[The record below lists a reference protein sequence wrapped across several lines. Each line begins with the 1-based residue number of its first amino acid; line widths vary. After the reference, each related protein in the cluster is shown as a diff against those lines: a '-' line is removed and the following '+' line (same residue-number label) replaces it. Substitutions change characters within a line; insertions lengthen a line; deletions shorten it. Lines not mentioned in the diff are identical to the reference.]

1 LAKRKGDILLV
12 EDDQVLRQLMAGLL
26 EGKGYQVEVAVN
38 GEEGLKT
45 AEEKLYDYIITDISM
60 PVMDGVTL
68 LKNLRQK
75 DITSS
80 VIVVS
85 AHSEV
90 DNIMEVARLGADDFI
105 PKPFQSEDE
114 ILLRLDNVARRKRL
128 EAENRRLRQEVEEKF
143 TFSNIVAKSASMQAI
158 FKMIAKIADYKTSV
172 LITGE
177 SGTGKELV
185 AKAIHYNSNR
195 KNMPLIDINCG
206 GIPET
211 LLESELF
218 GHEKGAFTDA
228 YRSKKGLF
236 LEADGGTLF
245 LDEMGELS
253 LPLQVKLLRALQE
266 ETIRPLGGSETV
278 KVDVRI
284 IAATAKNLR
293 DEVNAGRFREDLY
306 YRINVLTI
314 EIPPLRKRK
323 EDIPLLVEH
332 FIEKYNKRL
341 HLQVEKLESECMQ
354 TFLDYP
360 WPGNVREL
368 ENVIERAMALSE
380 EDILTVDYLPP
391 EMLRYTGRPGDEFFS
406 EGLSIKKNAKVLER
420 QLIERA
426 LEQTGG
432 NKTKAA
438 EVLEIS
444 LPALLYKIKEY
455 RVGATEE
462 EAQT

>member
-1 LAKRKGDILLV
+1 MKGSILLV
-12 EDDQVLRQLMAGLL
+12 EDDQVLRQLLAGLL
-26 EGKGYQVEVAVN
+26 EENGYQIVTAVN
-38 GEEGLKT
+38 GEEGLKC
-45 AEEKLYDYIITDISM
+45 AEESLFDYIITDINM

-68 LKNLRQK
+68 LKNLRKK
-75 DITSS
+75 DIKSS
-80 VIVVS
+80 VLVIS

-90 DNIMEVARLGADDFI
+90 ENIMEAARLGAVDFI

-114 ILLRLDNVARRKRL
+114 ILLRLNNVAKRKKL
-128 EAENRRLRQEVEEKF
+128 EADNERLQKEVEEKF
-143 TFSNIVAKSASMQAI
+143 TFANIVAKSPNMQTI
-158 FKMIAKIADYKTSV
+158 FKMITKIADYKTSV

-218 GHEKGAFTDA
+218 GYEKGAFTDA

-236 LEADGGTLF
+236 VEADGGTLF

-266 ETIRPLGGSETV
+266 ETIRPLGGAESI

-293 DEVNAGRFREDLY
+293 EEVTNGNFREDLY

-323 EDIPLLVEH
+323 EDIPLLVDH
-332 FIEKYNKRL
+332 FIQKYNKRL
-341 HLQVEKLESECMQ
+341 NLQVEKLEGESMQ
-354 TFLDYP
+354 AFLDYP

-368 ENVIERAMALSE
+368 ENVIERAMALSDKAVLGIE
-380 EDILTVDYLPP
+380 YLPP
-391 EMLRYTGRPGDEFFS
+391 EMMRYTGRPSEEFFS

-432 NKTKAA
+432 NKTRAA

-455 RVGATEE
+455 KVGQAPD
-462 EAQT
+462 